1 VDLSNIEMPLL
12 SIAGRK
18 DHICLLPQAEATMDL
33 VSSEDKE
40 FFVLDAGHVGLMTG
54 RGAKKGLWPKV
65 ASWLEERSG
74 A

>member
-1 VDLSNIEMPLL
+1 
-12 SIAGRK
+12 
-18 DHICLLPQAEATMDL
+18 MDL

-40 FFVLDAGHVGLMTG
+40 FFVVDAGHVGLMTG

-65 ASWLEERSG
+65 ESWLEERSG

>member
-1 VDLSNIEMPLL
+1 MV
-12 SIAGRK
+12 
-18 DHICLLPQAEATMDL
+18 L
-33 VSSEDKE
+33 VGSEDKE